1 MGKQVDYL
9 ADTVGAD
16 GTVYPTVGENIRN
29 IFNNQHYFIATFDVD
44 YNKGIINLK
53 SNFNNITNDKT
64 HVYLDGDFTGFM
76 CFPFITVENQ
86 KRYLMRVGCVDM
98 LTSKSRIQFR
108 IVGVE
113 GILLHVTLRGFY
125 YV

>member
-29 IFNNQHYFIATFDVD
+29 IFNNQHYFIATFDFD
-44 YNKGIINLK
+44 YNQGIINLK
-53 SNFNNITNDKT
+53 SNINNITNDKT
-64 HVYLDGDFTGFM
+64 HIYLDGNFTGFM
-76 CFPFITVENQ
+76 CFPFITVEGQN
-86 KRYLMRVGCVDM
+86 KFLMRVDSIDM

-108 IVGVE
+108 II
-113 GILLHVTLRGFY
+113 GIDGLLLHVTLRGFY